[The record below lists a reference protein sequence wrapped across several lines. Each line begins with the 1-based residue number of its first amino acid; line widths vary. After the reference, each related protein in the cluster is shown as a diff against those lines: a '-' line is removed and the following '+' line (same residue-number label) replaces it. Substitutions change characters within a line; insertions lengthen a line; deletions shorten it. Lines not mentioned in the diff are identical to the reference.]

1 MLLSNL
7 LVWTEEEAMKI
18 GMPFLK
24 KARLESVEDL
34 SRTVVGLSSKAY
46 KEFTSQLRLP
56 ATSSGE

>member
-7 LVWTEEEAMKI
+7 LLCTEEEAMKI

-24 KARLESVEDL
+24 KARSESVEDL
-34 SRTVVGLSSKAY
+34 SKTVVGLSSKAY
-46 KEFTSQLRLP
+46 KDLPPQLRLP